1 MINHL
6 AFVFPGQGSQS
17 VGMLN
22 DLSIKHSCIKATI
35 EEASDVLGYDVWRLI
50 SEDPCEQLNQTE
62 YTQPVLMAADIAC
75 WRFWCAEHEERPS
88 LLAGHSLG
96 EFAAFVAAGTISF
109 SDGLT
114 LVAKRG
120 QLMQS
125 AVPAGEGA
133 MAAIVG
139 LDDDQVQSLCKEAA
153 QGEILSPANYNSIGQ
168 IVVAGQ
174 TAAVERVVVLAR
186 AAGARLA
193 KLIPVSVP
201 SHCALMQP
209 AAVGLKQQLESI
221 PLALPSIKVIQNVD
235 VAIHDNVNDIRDSL
249 IEQLTQPVRWVAT
262 IQKMQSYGITEIIEC
277 GPGKVLAGLIK
288 RISKDLIVRSVG

>member
-1 MINHL
+1 MTKHL

-17 VGMLN
+17 VGMLT
-22 DLSIKHSCIKATI
+22 DLALKNSCVKATI
-35 EEASDVLGYDVWRLI
+35 DEASDVLHYNVWQLI
-50 SEDPCEQLNQTE
+50 TEGPEEKLNQTE
-62 YTQPVLMAADIAC
+62 YTQPALLAADIAC
-75 WRFWCAEHEERPS
+75 WRLWCATHDERPAV
-88 LLAGHSLG
+88 LAGHSLG
-96 EFAAFVAAGTISF
+96 EFAAFVAAGTLSF

-120 QLMQS
+120 ELMQS
-125 AVPAGEGA
+125 AVPTGTGA

-139 LDDDQVQSLCKEAA
+139 LDDEQVELLCEQAA
-153 QGEILSPANYNSIGQ
+153 QGQIISAANYNSIGQ
-168 IVVAGQ
+168 IVVAGHA
-174 TAAVERVVVLAR
+174 AAVERAVALAT

-209 AAVGLKQQLESI
+209 AADALKSYLAAIELQAPQI
-221 PLALPSIKVIQNVD
+221 PVIQNVD
-235 VAIHDNVNDIRDSL
+235 ASIHQDLNEIRSCL

-262 IQKMQSYGITEIIEC
+262 IQKMQADGITNIVEC

-288 RISKDLIVRSVG
+288 RISRELTVQAV

>member
-1 MINHL
+1 MTKHL

-17 VGMLN
+17 VGMLT
-22 DLSIKHSCIKATI
+22 DLALKNSCVKATI
-35 EEASDVLGYDVWRLI
+35 DEASDVLHYNVWQLI
-50 SEDPCEQLNQTE
+50 TEGPEEKLNQTE
-62 YTQPVLMAADIAC
+62 YTQPALLAADIAC
-75 WRFWCAEHEERPS
+75 WRLWCATHDERPAV
-88 LLAGHSLG
+88 LAGHSLG
-96 EFAAFVAAGTISF
+96 EFAAFVAAGTLSF

-120 QLMQS
+120 ELMQS
-125 AVPAGEGA
+125 AVPTGTGA

-139 LDDDQVQSLCKEAA
+139 LDDEQVELLCEQAA
-153 QGEILSPANYNSIGQ
+153 QGQILSAANYNSIGQ
-168 IVVAGQ
+168 IVVAGHA
-174 TAAVERVVVLAR
+174 AAVERAVALAT

-209 AAVGLKQQLESI
+209 AADALKSYLAAIELQAPQI
-221 PLALPSIKVIQNVD
+221 PVIQNVD
-235 VAIHDNVNDIRDSL
+235 ASIHQDLNEIRSCL

-262 IQKMQSYGITEIIEC
+262 IQKMQADGITNIVEC

-288 RISKDLIVRSVG
+288 RISRELTVQAV

>member
-1 MINHL
+1 MNHL

-22 DLSIKHSCIKATI
+22 DLSSRHPCVKATI
-35 EEASDVLGYDVWRLI
+35 EEASDVLHYDMWQLI
-50 SEDPCEQLNQTE
+50 SEGPEVQLNQTE
-62 YTQPVLMAADIAC
+62 YTQPALMAADVAC
-75 WRFWCAEHEERPS
+75 WRLWCAEHEERPV

-96 EFAAFVAAGTISF
+96 EFAAFVAAGALPF
-109 SDGLT
+109 RDGLM

-120 QLMQS
+120 QLMQA
-125 AVPAGEGA
+125 AVPVGEGA

-139 LDDDQVQSLCKEAA
+139 LEDAEVQLLCEQAAEGQVV
-153 QGEILSPANYNSIGQ
+153 SPANYNSIGQ
-168 IVVAGQ
+168 IVIAGH
-174 TAAVERVVVLAR
+174 TAAVERAVVLAN

-201 SHCALMQP
+201 SHCALMMP
-209 AAVGLKQQLESI
+209 AAVGLQQHLDAVCLNS
-221 PLALPSIKVIQNVD
+221 PALPVIQNVD
-235 VAIHDNVNDIRDSL
+235 VCVHYDIVDIRHGL

-262 IQKMQSYGITEIIEC
+262 IQHMQAQGVTEIVEC

-288 RISKDLIVRSVG
+288 RIDRGLTVRSL